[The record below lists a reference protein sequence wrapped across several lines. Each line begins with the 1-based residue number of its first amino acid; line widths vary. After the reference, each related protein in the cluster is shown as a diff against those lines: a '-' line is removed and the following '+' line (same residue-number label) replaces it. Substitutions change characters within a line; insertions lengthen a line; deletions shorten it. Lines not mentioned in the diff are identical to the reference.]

1 MLFRFII
8 FLLFF
13 YLIIRFV
20 TRFLIPIFKVVN
32 TANESIKQAKEQMQ
46 RMEQHKKNQQQQQQT
61 KTEKIDGEY
70 IDYEEV
76 KS

>member
-1 MLFRFII
+1 MLFKFII

-20 TRFLIPIFKVVN
+20 TRFLLPMFKVVN

-46 RMEQHKKNQQQQQQT
+46 RMEQQNRTQTQQQT
-61 KTEKIDGEY
+61 KTEKIEGEY

-76 KS
+76 KP

>member
-1 MLFRFII
+1 MLFKFII

-20 TRFLIPIFKVVN
+20 TRFLLPMFKVVN

-46 RMEQHKKNQQQQQQT
+46 RMEQQNRTQSQPQT
-61 KTEKIDGEY
+61 KTEKIEGEY